1 MSDFQQLNKPPG
13 VKGSASKPVFFQ
25 PRLSINQPNDTYE
38 QQADHMADQVMRMP
52 DPSVKQPGFFKP
64 AISPLQRKC
73 HECEEDDKKLHR
85 KESSTGEAHADSQ
98 LGNYVSSLGS
108 TGQSMSST
116 ARQFFEPRFGYNF
129 SNVKLHT
136 DSVAAKSAQS
146 INALAYTSGNN
157 IVFNS
162 GQYSPE
168 SDNGK
173 KLIAHELTHVVQQ
186 GLTNQSIQRQMDPM
200 DGGLPPGGLPSGGAG
215 QEAQPTEPVA
225 QAPGLPSGGAA
236 QQAQPTDGGQQG
248 AVQNGSS
255 SSGSSGGGGG
265 AGGPAPTGDCRVD
278 VRATKISALGGLP
291 VYHLFVILHNKTSG
305 TETYYRGG
313 PSSGGPSYGNITTM
327 NGSYLPGTID
337 WEPSAPSL
345 TVQDPVDCA
354 TTDTCFVRELRRI
367 DGTATPYA
375 PTGPNSNTVARTI
388 LNKCGITEGKPVYI
402 APGWGDPVL

>member
-1 MSDFQQLNKPPG
+1 MKESKQ
-13 VKGSASKPVFFQ
+13 SAQPESSSLKSSGLFFKDHIIQ
-25 PRLSINQPNDTYE
+25 AKLSINQPNDVYE

-52 DPSVKQPGFFKP
+52 DPLVKQSPFFKP
-64 AISPLQRKC
+64 AISAVQRKC

-85 KESSTGEAHADSQ
+85 KESSTGEVHADSQ
-98 LGNYVSSLGS
+98 LNNYVSSLGS

-157 IVFNS
+157 IVFNNN
-162 GQYSPE
+162 QYSPE
-168 SDNGK
+168 SDSGK

-186 GLTNQSIQRQMDPM
+186 GLTNQSIQRQIDPL
-200 DGGLPPGGLPSGGAG
+200 DGGLPPGGLP
-215 QEAQPTEPVA
+215 
-225 QAPGLPSGGAA
+225 
-236 QQAQPTDGGQQG
+236 QPTDGGQQG
-248 AVQNGSS
+248 ATQEGSSSS
-255 SSGSSGGGGG
+255 SSGSSGAGDGG
-265 AGGPAPTGDCRVD
+265 GGPAPSGECRVD
-278 VRATKISALGGLP
+278 VRATKISGLGGLP

-305 TETYYRGG
+305 AETYYRGG
-313 PSSGGPSYGNITTM
+313 PGSRGASYGNIITK
-327 NGSYLPGTID
+327 NGSYVAGTID
-337 WEPSAPSL
+337 WEPSAPSV

-354 TTDTCFVRELRRI
+354 TTDACFVRELRRI

-388 LNKCGITEGKPVYI
+388 LNKCSINEDKPVWV

>member
-1 MSDFQQLNKPPG
+1 MKESKQSSQQENNPLK
-13 VKGSASKPVFFQ
+13 SSSLFFKDHTVQ
-25 PRLSINQPNDTYE
+25 AKLTINQPNDAHE

-64 AISPLQRKC
+64 AINPLQRKC

-85 KESSTGEAHADSQ
+85 KESSTGEVHADSQ
-98 LGNYVSSLGS
+98 LNSYVSSLGS

-129 SNVKLHT
+129 SSVKLHT

-157 IVFNS
+157 IVFNTN
-162 GQYSPE
+162 QYSPE
-168 SDNGK
+168 SDSGK

-186 GLTNQSIQRQMDPM
+186 GLTNQSIQRQLDPL
-200 DGGLPPGGLPSGGAG
+200 DGGLPPGGLP
-215 QEAQPTEPVA
+215 QQP
-225 QAPGLPSGGAA
+225 
-236 QQAQPTDGGQQG
+236 QAQPTDGGQQG
-248 AVQNGSS
+248 AVKEGSSSSS

-265 AGGPAPTGDCRVD
+265 GGPVASGDCRVD
-278 VRATKISALGGLP
+278 VRATKIPALHGIP
-291 VYHLFVILHNKTSG
+291 IYHLFVILHNKG
-305 TETYYRGG
+305 TGEESYYRGG
-313 PSSGGPSYGNITTM
+313 PAGSGPFGNIVTM
-327 NGSYLPGTID
+327 HGRYLPGTID
-337 WEPSAPSL
+337 WEPSAPSV
-345 TVQDPVDCA
+345 TAQDPVDCT
-354 TTDTCFVRELRRI
+354 TTDACLVRELARI

-388 LNKCGITEGKPVYI
+388 LHNCGIPEVKPVWV

>member
-1 MSDFQQLNKPPG
+1 MSDFQHLNKPPG
-13 VKGSASKPVFFQ
+13 SKGPASKPVFFQ
-25 PRLSINQPNDTYE
+25 PRLSINQPNDAYE

-52 DPSVKQPGFFKP
+52 DPSVKRPGFFKP

-85 KESSTGEAHADSQ
+85 KESSTGEVHADSQ
-98 LGNYVSSLGS
+98 LNNYVSSLGS

-168 SDNGK
+168 SDHGK

-186 GLTNQSIQRQMDPM
+186 GLTNQSIQRQMDPL
-200 DGGLPPGGLPSGGAG
+200 DGGLPPGGLP
-215 QEAQPTEPVA
+215 QQP
-225 QAPGLPSGGAA
+225 
-236 QQAQPTDGGQQG
+236 QAQPTDGGQQDG
-248 AVQNGSS
+248 VQNSS
-255 SSGSSGGGGG
+255 SSGSSGSGGG

-354 TTDTCFVRELRRI
+354 TTDACFVRELRRI